1 MTEAG
6 ELSEARSEAA
16 TSGDAEAGREL
27 GHEKEVFG
35 VLQRAVRLR
44 VCARGRVIEA
54 VEGVEAA
61 AHQLPW
67 GGSGGGGGHQTL
79 AEDRGRL
86 MNAGLAPG
94 NGSIMKFNS
103 PILTLMLGIE

>member
-6 ELSEARSEAA
+6 ELSKARSEAA

-61 AHQLPW
+61 ANQLP
-67 GGSGGGGGHQTL
+67 GGGPGRRGGAHQTL
-79 AEDRGRL
+79 AEDARCL
-86 MNAGLAPG
+86 MNTLLAPAT
-94 NGSIMKFNS
+94 NQKSV
-103 PILTLMLGIE
+103 L